1 MAPGGGLRVTVAV
14 IAFAIVAGL
23 AGVASAQQ
31 QPPVLIK
38 EIVVEGNRR
47 VQEAVILGRVKSTIG
62 ASR

>member
-31 QPPVLIK
+31 PPPVLVK
-38 EIVVEGNRR
+38 EIVVEEGQS
-47 VQEAVILGRVKSTIG
+47 VSEGDTLVVLE
-62 ASR
+62 